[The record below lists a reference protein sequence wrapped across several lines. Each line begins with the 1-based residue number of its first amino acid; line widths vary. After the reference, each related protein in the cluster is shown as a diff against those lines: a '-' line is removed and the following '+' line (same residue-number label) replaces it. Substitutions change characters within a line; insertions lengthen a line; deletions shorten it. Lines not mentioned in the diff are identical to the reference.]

1 MNADNSSVA
10 NSTTSCTPLIW
21 NLDILKIVFTLGA
34 AVFVAAAVNFGLF
47 AHCLWLTLVPGA
59 HYLRAAHTH
68 ACAVERCYRYCTISL
83 IESANDGETCVSA
96 SSDVLS

>member
-10 NSTTSCTPLIW
+10 NSTTSCAPLIW

-47 AHCLWLTLVPGA
+47 AHCLWLTRAVVGA
-59 HYLRAAHTH
+59 HYLRRAAQNTH
-68 ACAVERCYRYCTISL
+68 MRALSSAVIVT
-83 IESANDGETCVSA
+83 VQFH
-96 SSDVLS
+96 